1 MVSEGNKNR
10 YSQLNW
16 LKKYEWLAYSKI
28 AGGGLCKMRVLFGR
42 REASSNDVKLGKL
55 VSEPLSKYK
64 KAIDAIKHHES
75 NNYHKANMV
84 ESKNF
89 LMVMEGKSVNVF
101 ERMRSQEMEII
112 KNNGEKLIL
121 IIKTII
127 LCGRE
132 NIPLRSHRDDGS
144 LEANSSYEHGEG
156 NFRALLKFRV
166 DAGDM
171 ILQEHAEKFAA
182 NASYPCEMWLLWK
195 LGRMPPW
202 NHRLCRILAT
212 ARTQVMAIDIG
223 TSDGK
228 EFPISR
234 LMIQHSKSD
243 FLQETM

>member
-182 NASYPCEMWLLWK
+182 NASYLELPTSAVERTRSMSGNGPSSSITLPKTFGGVPLSLKQQQTQKPFLL
-195 LGRMPPW
+195 
-202 NHRLCRILAT
+202 
-212 ARTQVMAIDIG
+212 
-223 TSDGK
+223 DGSHTTHVS
-228 EFPISR
+228 F
-234 LMIQHSKSD
+234 
-243 FLQETM
+243 